1 MPFGGNL
8 YVGDAV
14 VLVKLAYGLYENGYL
29 VARHAPDE
37 FRELLEELRLIKKI
51 LFGIQARFRRDG
63 SSDDQLTEQ
72 VLDKCHAALHGFEP
86 LWVI

>member
-14 VLVKLAYGLYENGYL
+14 VLVKLAYSLYENGYL

-63 SSDDQLTEQ
+63 SSEDRLTEQ
-72 VLDKCHAALHGFEP
+72 VLDRCHIALHAFQP
-86 LWVI
+86 M

>member
-1 MPFGGNL
+1 MPFSGNL
-8 YVGDAV
+8 YVGDAI
-14 VLVKLAYGLYENGYL
+14 VLVKLAYTLYEDGFL

-63 SSDDQLTEQ
+63 SSEDRLTEQ
-72 VLDKCHAALHGFEP
+72 VLDKCHAALHAFEP
-86 LWVI
+86 M